1 MPPARTATSPPPAPG
16 ARSRGSEASPALAPL
31 PEIGAPAP
39 DFALRADD
47 GATYSLATLAGRR
60 FILYFYPRDNTP
72 GCTTEA
78 CDFRDRAAELAALG
92 VQILGVSGDS
102 VASHARFRAKH
113 QLPFPLLADADLRV
127 ARAYGAFGEKTSYGR
142 RTAGLI
148 RSTFVVG
155 PDGRIEAVHSPVK
168 VTGHVDAVLAALQK
182 AR

>member
-1 MPPARTATSPPPAPG
+1 MPPARTATSSQAAPG
-16 ARSRGSEASPALAPL
+16 ARSRGADASPASAPL

-39 DFALRADD
+39 DFALPADD
-47 GATYSLATLAGRR
+47 GATYSLAALAGRR

-92 VQILGVSGDS
+92 VQIFGVSGDS

-113 QLPFPLLADADLRV
+113 QLPFPLLADVDLRV

-142 RTAGLI
+142 RTEGLI

-168 VTGHVDAVLAALQK
+168 VAGHVDAVIATLQK